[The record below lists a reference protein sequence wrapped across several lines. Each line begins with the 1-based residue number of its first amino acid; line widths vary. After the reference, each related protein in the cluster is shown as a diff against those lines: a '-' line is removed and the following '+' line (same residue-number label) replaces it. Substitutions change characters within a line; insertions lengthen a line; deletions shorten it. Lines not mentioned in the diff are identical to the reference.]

1 MHKIKTLF
9 NAPEIVEPQKA
20 SIKVGKT
27 PIEIALGVDGQGRTT
42 AKRLYAFLEL
52 DETHYSRW
60 CKRNITENDFAEERE
75 DYFYSPSMASKR
87 GRGNFAEDYLLTAT
101 FAKKL
106 AMASNSVRGEQA
118 REYFIKVEEQ
128 LKKVVL
134 SMESFRQ
141 EPGMLQRESRVS
153 LNEMIL
159 LNKMQAI
166 TRYNLGSASIQR
178 VAAECGAIVHIGRR
192 VVFHRQILDDYFERM
207 AER

>member
-27 PIEIALGVDGQGRTT
+27 PIEIALGVDRQGRTT

-118 REYFIKVEEQ
+118 REHFIKVEEQ